1 MMYITCYKGKPGSG
15 AAPQV
20 TQVAPAPPVEEA
32 GIVSDEEDSKSKLKT
47 AKSSLKI
54 PLATSAGTGL
64 KV

>member
-1 MMYITCYKGKPGSG
+1 MYITCYKGKGGGG
-15 AAPQV
+15 AAPQAP
-20 TQVAPAPPVEEA
+20 QVAPAPPVEEA
-32 GIVSDEEDSKSKLKT
+32 GIVSDEEDSDSKLKT

>member
-1 MMYITCYKGKPGSG
+1 MYITCYKSKGGG
-15 AAPQV
+15 AVPEV
-20 TQVAPAPPVEEA
+20 TQVTPAPPVEEA
-32 GIVSDEEDSKSKLKT
+32 GIVSDEEDSDSKLKT